1 MKIVRVLLLATGLL
15 FAASAKAAIWSDLW
29 WNPAESGWGV
39 TITQQGNVMFLT
51 YFVYDATG
59 AAKWFTATLNGGATQ
74 SNGHKRYDGDLYET
88 RGPFYGGSFDPAKV
102 TVRKV
107 GTSSFVPA
115 NTYSAAF
122 SYSVDGVA
130 VNKQIQR
137 QSFTHIQL
145 GGKYFGGYT
154 IATTTCSGVPV
165 GGFGTIRLELAATVN
180 ADGLSGNL
188 DTQVSFG
195 DAASPCTLTGT
206 YRQHGSIYS
215 VTNTAACTSGN
226 TGEKVNFSDLSS
238 TDDGIDGNITV
249 VEPSGCFLGVTF
261 SAVRY

>member
-1 MKIVRVLLLATGLL
+1 MSQETDPPIRADRAQAVPHLAFPATVR
-15 FAASAKAAIWSDLW
+15 
-29 WNPAESGWGV
+29 
-39 TITQQGNVMFLT
+39 
-51 YFVYDATG
+51 
-59 AAKWFTATLNGGATQ
+59 
-74 SNGHKRYDGDLYET
+74 H
-88 RGPFYGGSFDPAKV
+88 PAKV

-154 IATTTCSGVPV
+154 IATTTCSGVPG